1 LDLIGIYWYYYSHYH
16 RHYMKISVIIRKD
29 QPDKEGLC
37 KLAIRINKGNKR
49 TLIATEYKVR
59 PAQFKKGKVINH
71 NDAQYINRQL
81 ANLLYEYE
89 EKSERL
95 KVVTFKTFTDSFII
109 QHEKTGTRGK
119 GTIRY
124 YKSQAKKFLKFS
136 DDLPLTKITPDM
148 IKSYIVFMRTLG
160 NDNNTIWSSLKFIK
174 MVFNDAKREG
184 MVRSSPFE
192 KMPSFAYKQ
201 TTRAFLTGEEVKKIY
216 QLKIETANPL
226 YNIQKW
232 FLIQCYTGL
241 RAGDLKQLN
250 REKIINENRI
260 ILDTGKTGSLVSI
273 PLSEEVKKLISEVRP
288 FNITLE
294 DYNRQL
300 KSLAV
305 TAGITKHLTSHMGR
319 HAAAMRMAEL
329 GISKEVASKVL
340 GHKKSATT
348 DIYYKIQDERVNS
361 EMAKFNF

>member
-1 LDLIGIYWYYYSHYH
+1 
-16 RHYMKISVIIRKD
+16 MKISVIIRKD

-95 KVVTFKTFTDSFII
+95 KVVTFKTFTDAFII

-124 YKSQAKKFLKFS
+124 CRSQANKFLKFS
-136 DDLPLTKITPDM
+136 EDIPLTKITPDM
-148 IKSYIVFMRTLG
+148 IKSYIIFMRTAG

-192 KMPSFAYKQ
+192 KMPPFAYKQ
-201 TTRAFLTGEEVKKIY
+201 TTRAFLTGEEVQKIRL
-216 QLKIETANPL
+216 LKIEESNPL
-226 YNIQKW
+226 FNISRW

-250 REKIINENRI
+250 REKIISENRI

-288 FNITLE
+288 FNISLE

-305 TAGITKHLTSHMGR
+305 TAGITKHLTSHMAR
-319 HAAAMRMAEL
+319 HSAAMRMAEL

-348 DIYYKIQDERVNS
+348 DIYYKIQDERVNK
-361 EMAKFNF
+361 EMERFKF

>member
-1 LDLIGIYWYYYSHYH
+1 
-16 RHYMKISVIIRKD
+16 MKISIIIRKD

-95 KVVTFKTFTDSFII
+95 KVVTFKTFTDSFIS

-124 YKSQAKKFLKFS
+124 YRSQAKKFLKFS
-136 DDLPLTKITPDM
+136 DDLPLTKITPDL
-148 IKSYIVFMRTLG
+148 IKSYIIFMRTAG

-192 KMPSFAYKQ
+192 KMPPFAYKQ
-201 TTRAFLTGEEVKKIY
+201 TIRPFLTSDEVNKIANAEID
-216 QLKIETANPL
+216 KSNPL

-232 FLIQCYTGL
+232 FLLQCYTGL
-241 RAGDLKQLN
+241 RSGDLKQLDKA
-250 REKIINENRI
+250 KILSEGRI
-260 ILDTGKTGSLVSI
+260 IIHTEKTGEIVSI
-273 PLSEEVKKLISEVRP
+273 PLLPEVRTLLEQSP
-288 FNITLE
+288 RFNITNE
-294 DYNRQL
+294 NYNLQL
-300 KSLAV
+300 KALAV
-305 TAGITKHLTSHMGR
+305 LAGISKHLTSHMGR
-319 HAAAMRMAEL
+319 FSHAMRLAEL
-329 GISKEVASKVL
+329 GVSREVASKIL
-340 GHKKSATT
+340 GHKKAATT
-348 DIYYKIQDERVNS
+348 EIYYKIQNERVNE
-361 EMAKFNF
+361 EMKRFRF